1 MKFLNPIFI
10 FNLSDS
16 KEVEILKGMLVLA
29 SFGFNK
35 TKNINNTVAKLFLKM
50 FEDDSVLFS
59 SCSCHWKIFSPFSS
73 RLKSYKT
80 AKRLSISILDG
91 LEETDSV
98 VLEVTPMVTSSN
110 NKRHWR

>member
-10 FNLSDS
+10 FNLSNS

-59 SCSCHWKIFSPFSS
+59 SCSCHWKIFSS